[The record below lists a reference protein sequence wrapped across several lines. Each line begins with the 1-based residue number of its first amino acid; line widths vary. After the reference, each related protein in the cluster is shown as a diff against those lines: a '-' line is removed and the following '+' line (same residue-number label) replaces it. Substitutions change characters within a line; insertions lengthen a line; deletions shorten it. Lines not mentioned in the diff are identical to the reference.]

1 MDDRDRNRLRELLLQ
16 ADSTSNINSP
26 PADSCQKKFNT
37 RLVSPTFFQSKPFD
51 QRVEEFSPF
60 QVKGCAVK
68 SQVQTDDFQQ
78 TPLGVEIGP
87 IPFGDKVLREF
98 KRLDRKIGVFM
109 PAPCLSL
116 GFMSQP

>member
-1 MDDRDRNRLRELLLQ
+1 LNDKGFQLGYRGD
-16 ADSTSNINSP
+16 
-26 PADSCQKKFNT
+26 KKFNWGSELST
-37 RLVSPTFFQSKPFD
+37 FQSKPFD

-60 QVKGCAVK
+60 QIKSCAVK

-98 KRLDRKIGVFM
+98 KRLVRKIGVLM
-109 PAPCLSL
+109 PTPCLSL
-116 GFMSQP
+116 GFKSQP